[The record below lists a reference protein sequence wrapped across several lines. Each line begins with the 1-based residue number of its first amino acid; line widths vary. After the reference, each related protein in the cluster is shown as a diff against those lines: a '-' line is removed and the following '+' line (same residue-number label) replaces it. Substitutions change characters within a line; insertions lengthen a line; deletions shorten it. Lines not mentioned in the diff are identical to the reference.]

1 MLLWV
6 SERMLW
12 VAPGVSAVCG
22 HGHSVVAQRHTARR
36 ERKDDVFRGALAGDV
51 WRANTASQNAAPTR
65 QQRKLFL
72 VDELAGL
79 FSVQPGMTGDDIL
92 TFCRAQCSPR
102 NY

>member
-22 HGHSVVAQRHTARR
+22 HGHSVVAQRHTAQR
-36 ERKDDVFRGALAGDV
+36 ERRDDVFRGALAGDV
-51 WRANTASQNAAPTR
+51 WRANTASQNAAPSR

-72 VDELAGL
+72 KLAA
-79 FSVQPGMTGDDIL
+79 S
-92 TFCRAQCSPR
+92 SPR
-102 NY
+102 KYW